1 MRRGLG
7 LSLVFLAA
15 AALPA
20 TAAESVPISL
30 RFRPG
35 QVFRYSLEQSLLVS
49 FQLPG
54 QTTTELR
61 SEVRAVVRRQVL
73 FVTADGTAELLCRM
87 ESWQRQNWVGQ
98 TAASADRAERET
110 VLATPLRL
118 RISPRGLVQLVEP
131 RELPAAVD
139 LDSYGDFSFL
149 PQRPTAAG
157 QEWTGLVTTKVQ
169 GVEATTATKS
179 RLESIQSGTG
189 ARVAQI
195 TQDVRIEM
203 PWFKVPANGTA
214 VHQMEASGSFLG
226 AGAISFDLDAGAP
239 LEQLFFYQ
247 GKFSARLQVGESR
260 VEVPLRAELTTSMVF
275 LS

>member
-1 MRRGLG
+1 M
-7 LSLVFLAA
+7 
-15 AALPA
+15 
-20 TAAESVPISL
+20 SL

-35 QVFRYSLEQSLLVS
+35 QILRYNLEQSLLIS

-87 ESWQRQNWVGQ
+87 ETWQRRNWVGQ
-98 TAASADRAERET
+98 TAAAADQAEKET
-110 VLATPLRL
+110 VLATPVRL
-118 RISPRGLVQLVEP
+118 RITPRGLVQLIEP
-131 RELPAAVD
+131 RELPAVVD

-149 PQRPTAAG
+149 PQRPMAAG
-157 QEWTGLVTTKVQ
+157 QEWTGLVTTRVQ
-169 GVEATTATKS
+169 GVEATAASKS
-179 RLESIQSGTG
+179 RLENIQSGTG

-195 TQDVRIEM
+195 AQDVHIEM
-203 PWFKVPANGTA
+203 PLFKVPANGTA
-214 VHQMEASGSFLG
+214 VNQMEASGSFIG
-226 AGAISFDLDAGAP
+226 AGTISFDLDAGAP

-247 GKFSARLQVGESR
+247 GKFNARLQLGSSLLEL
-260 VEVPLRAELTTSMVF
+260 PLHAELTTSMLL